1 MGKAAVGSGR
11 RAWLIGGLVA
21 AALVATVATLLSTRK
36 GPLYW
41 DPSTAVARQPPA
53 TAAPT
58 AGDTSPRAQQAPDA
72 ATVRVD
78 PRTVPA
84 LPALDVPLR
93 QSVGALR
100 ERAAQGDALAACR
113 IAAEYE
119 WCERVRQRRVVSAR
133 QVEMMRNAPPRSSR
147 NEATAR
153 RFEQAT
159 RFAAESDLE
168 YRRHCEGAPVLGAAQ
183 RANYWRQA
191 ALQGH
196 LPSMRHY
203 ANGNAFRFDDMLDA
217 LPELTRYRT
226 EAESMAMRA
235 ADAGDTAMTYALAMG
250 YAAGAESGR
259 RSFLAQAVRPD
270 EARALVL
277 FRRLA
282 QAPGFANMPPRH
294 PVRRA
299 VDANLPGLEGIV
311 DPVASAQASRAMG
324 AYRSETSPSPSE
336 SMPRLFENGGLGDAG
351 REACDRRD
359 FVPVSG

>member
-1 MGKAAVGSGR
+1 MTKAAGLHRGTWLVGGI
-11 RAWLIGGLVA
+11 AIVA
-21 AALVATVATLLSTRK
+21 IAVVVAIVLSTR
-36 GPLYW
+36 
-41 DPSTAVARQPPA
+41 AVPRHQAPA
-53 TAAPT
+53 GAP
-58 AGDTSPRAQQAPDA
+58 APQSPGMPDA
-72 ATVRVD
+72 ATGDASLRARQAASGEAMARVD
-78 PRTVPA
+78 PATVPP

-93 QSVGALR
+93 QSVEDLQ
-100 ERAAQGDALAACR
+100 ERAAHGDALAACR

-119 WCERVRQRRVVSAR
+119 WCERSRQRRAMSTR
-133 QVEMMRNAPPRSSR
+133 QLDALRNMPPRPSR
-147 NEATAR
+147 DEALAR
-153 RFEQAT
+153 RLERAT
-159 RFAAESDLE
+159 RFAAETDRE
-168 YRRHCEGAPVLGAAQ
+168 YRAHCDGAPALGAAQ

-217 LPELTRYRT
+217 LPELARYRT

-235 ADAGDTAMTYALAMG
+235 ANAGDMGMTYALAMG
-250 YAAGAESGR
+250 YAAGAEGGR

-282 QAPGFANMPPRH
+282 EAPGFADLAPRH

-299 VDANLPGLEGIV
+299 IGANLSGLEGIV
-311 DPVASAQASRAMG
+311 DPAALARAAHAMG
-324 AYRSETSPSPSE
+324 AYRPQAAGSIAEL
-336 SMPRLFENGGLGDAG
+336 MPHAFDNGGLRDVG

-359 FVPVSG
+359 FVPAGG

>member
-1 MGKAAVGSGR
+1 MGKAAAGSGR
-11 RAWLIGGLVA
+11 RAWLICGLAVA
-21 AALVATVATLLSTRK
+21 AIAAIVLSRT
-36 GPLYW
+36 GPRDQ
-41 DPSTAVARQPPA
+41 DPSAAAAPQPPA

-58 AGDTSPRAQQAPDA
+58 AGDTAFRTQQGADA
-72 ATVRVD
+72 TAVRVD

-217 LPELTRYRT
+217 LPELARYRT
-226 EAESMAMRA
+226 EAESMALRA
-235 ADAGDTAMTYALAMG
+235 ANAGDIAMTYALAMG
-250 YAAGAESGR
+250 YAAGAEGGR

-270 EARALVL
+270 EAKALVL

-282 QAPGFANMPPRH
+282 AAPGFAGMPPRH

-311 DPVASAQASRAMG
+311 DPAALAQAARAMG
-324 AYRSETSPSPSE
+324 APPAETGPAPDE
-336 SMPRLFENGGLGDAG
+336 SMPRLLENGGLGDAG

-359 FVPVSG
+359 FAPASG